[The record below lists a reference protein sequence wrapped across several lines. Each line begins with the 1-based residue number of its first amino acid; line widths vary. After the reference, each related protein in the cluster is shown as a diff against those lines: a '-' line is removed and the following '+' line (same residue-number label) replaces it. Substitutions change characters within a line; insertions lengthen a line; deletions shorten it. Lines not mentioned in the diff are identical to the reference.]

1 MFSPSLFVID
11 RRIMSKNETLFL
23 LVASQTERQNSPDET
38 ISFVLLSLSRF
49 YEIAVCIPRV
59 FCV

>member
-23 LVASQTERQNSPDET
+23 LSASQTEWQNSPDET
-38 ISFVLLSLSRF
+38 ISFVLLSQSRF
-49 YEIAVCIPRV
+49 YETAVCIPRV

>member
-23 LVASQTERQNSPDET
+23 LYASQTVAFFSAW
-38 ISFVLLSLSRF
+38 IGS
-49 YEIAVCIPRV
+49 
-59 FCV
+59 